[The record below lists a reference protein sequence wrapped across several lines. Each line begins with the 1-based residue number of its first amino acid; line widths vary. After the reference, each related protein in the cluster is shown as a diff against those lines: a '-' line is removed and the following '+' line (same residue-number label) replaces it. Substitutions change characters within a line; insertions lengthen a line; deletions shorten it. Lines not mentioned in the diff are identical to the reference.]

1 MAIVRYVC
9 TLIFAFS
16 AASTSL
22 AQAPPQP
29 TSQPPQ
35 PIKIRVVVDD
45 KSGQPVTNLGQQDF
59 TVLDNKDPRAI
70 TSFKIASGAAEPVH
84 VILFLD
90 AVNTSFSLFSYMRQ
104 DAENYL
110 KADKGKLAYP
120 TAIAVLTDD
129 GAKIVDTFSSDGNKL
144 NDILEH
150 HDVGLRQITRSAQ
163 WGGLERLNVSV
174 SAFHQLLEFTATI
187 PGRKLV
193 LWISPG
199 FPLIS
204 GPRINLTDHQENQIF
219 GDIVQFSAQMQ
230 QNNVTVYNIN
240 PIGSGQSLSRAD
252 YYRDFLK
259 GVPKPGDVQFADLSI
274 QVLSV
279 HSGGLTIEGNSDVNG
294 MIQRCL
300 ADAQSWY
307 EITYDPPP
315 AERVNDYHHVEIKL
329 SQRNLVARTSDGYY
343 ANMQVIEPR
352 H

>member
-1 MAIVRYVC
+1 MTIVRHVC
-9 TLIFAFS
+9 TLIFALSS
-16 AASTSL
+16 AAASL

-35 PIKIRVVVDD
+35 PIKIKVVVDD

-59 TVLDNKDPRAI
+59 TVFDNKDPRPI
-70 TSFKIASGAAEPVH
+70 TSFKISSAAAEPVH
-84 VILFLD
+84 VILLLD
-90 AVNTSFSLFSYMRQ
+90 AVNTGFSLLSYMRQ
-104 DAENYL
+104 DVETFL
-110 KADKGKLAYP
+110 KSNEGRLAYP
-120 TAIAVLTDD
+120 TGIAVLTDD

-144 NDILEH
+144 DDILVH
-150 HDVGLRQITRSAQ
+150 HEVGLRTITRSAQ

-174 SAFHQLLEFTATI
+174 SAFHQLLEFAATI

-230 QNNVTVYNIN
+230 QSNVTVYNIN
-240 PIGSGQSLSRAD
+240 PIGSGQSLSSAD

-259 GVPKPGDVQFADLSI
+259 GVPKAGEAQFADLSI

-279 HSGGLTIEGNSDVNG
+279 HSGGITIEANSDVNG

-300 ADAQSWY
+300 ADAKSWY

-315 AERVNDYHHVEIKL
+315 AEKVNEYHHIEIKL

-343 ANMQVIEPR
+343 ANMQVNEPR